1 LNTHTDEQ
9 YTTLDQ
15 ENIRLRLAIRAMI
28 TELREIDR
36 QNDWK
41 LPDQVKSHVYEAIDL
56 GQLVIEDEE
65 FTDGR

>member
-1 LNTHTDEQ
+1 
-9 YTTLDQ
+9 
-15 ENIRLRLAIRAMI
+15 MI